1 MAATATTLT
10 VLDSHLGRH
19 RFFSQISKTFAVSF
33 QSILVS
39 ATSNHRTELSRRSL
53 FCVEAVRMHIMRR
66 NNAVVF
72 VCVIALAVVV
82 EAQGQEFA
90 RVLRNGEQ
98 ATLSAFGPRP
108 VDLAASKLV
117 DEFGIALNVE
127 DPVYLDRD
135 DIEEIG
141 TARSGKPLLIPK
153 SSLLE
158 MRLDLREDGSLL
170 DEEQVVIDLRE
181 TASRQLPFEYRVDGY
196 SHAFSLIPFRTR
208 DKQGRWVQ
216 LTPIL
221 DRRVTIP
228 RGTRKIFEH
237 VNLLTESLQ
246 QQTGVRLNCCQAAVG
261 GIPWGSTV
269 VSFDAKDEPA
279 RSVLFQLLRLEPG
292 RDRLV
297 RNEDGQSLRLVKSDP
312 GRQHWRWTMRCE
324 PRDAWCFISVTA
336 IPERQ

>member
-1 MAATATTLT
+1 MT
-10 VLDSHLGRH
+10 
-19 RFFSQISKTFAVSF
+19 
-33 QSILVS
+33 
-39 ATSNHRTELSRRSL
+39 
-53 FCVEAVRMHIMRR
+53 R
-66 NNAVVF
+66 NTGVVF

-82 EAQGQEFA
+82 GAQGQEFA

-108 VDLAASKLV
+108 IDLAAEKLV

-127 DPVYLDRD
+127 DPVYLYRD

-141 TARSGKPLLIPK
+141 TARSGKALFIPK

-170 DEEQVVIDLRE
+170 DKEQVVIDLRE
-181 TASRQLPFEYRVDGY
+181 TASRQLPFEYRVDDDI
-196 SHAFSLIPFRTR
+196 HAFSLIPFRRR
-208 DKQGRWVQ
+208 DEQGRFVQ

-228 RGTRKIFEH
+228 LGTRKIFEH

-246 QQTGVRLNCCQAAVG
+246 RQTGVRVACCQATVS

-269 VSFDAKDEPA
+269 IPFEAKDEPA
-279 RSVLFQLLRLEPG
+279 RTVLLRLLRSEPG
-292 RDRLV
+292 PGRLIP
-297 RNEDGQSLRLVKSDP
+297 NEQDHRFHLVKSDP
-312 GRQHWRWTMRCE
+312 AREHWRWTMRCQ
-324 PRDAWCFISVTA
+324 PGDAWCFISVTA
-336 IPERQ
+336 IPEKP